1 MHYALHTFLT
11 VHAH

>member
-1 MHYALHTFLT
+1 MHYALHTFLI